1 MIITEGL
8 QRKEWTI
15 TNRQRTIDPA
25 AIEGISQNLIAVMS
39 LLHKYLPRRSVM
51 DNDHAT
57 PLSHVQVLSLLG
69 ETGALSVSEISRKV
83 CIVKPNITPLVD
95 RLVEEGLVDRVRD
108 TEDRRVVNIVLL
120 DAGREKL
127 AAIKTTIGGQ
137 VQDWVQ
143 NINSADLREM
153 ADSLGTLNRIL
164 SQRQKSG

>member
-51 DNDHAT
+51 ENDHAT

-95 RLVEEGLVDRVRD
+95 RLVEEGLVDRLRD

-127 AAIKTTIGGQ
+127 AAIRASISEQ
-137 VQDWVQ
+137 VRPWAANMDPAELQE
-143 NINSADLREM
+143 L
-153 ADSLGTLNRIL
+153 ADSLATLTRVL
-164 SQRQKSG
+164 S